1 MELFEEVKNRY
12 MHIAFKVLNECQ
24 EGLSEKDIINIVEK
38 EEFEEKV
45 IGNNFQTFEGLLLNQ
60 YSESE
65 NFNLLK
71 VRNGLYYPNI
81 NEDKKPPVPV
91 RLTNLEK
98 AWLKNM
104 LEDKRLGILLS
115 DTTISKLK
123 AALRDF
129 DGPRI
134 SEIIDTTNTSI
145 LLNSKNTEQFE
156 ENLRMLLKAIAEG
169 KAVKYCNTDR
179 YGNEYCD
186 KHALPIRLEYSL
198 RDGRFR
204 VSMYSLDENRSIMA
218 NIFNMT
224 DIEIEGNRSL
234 EINRESV
241 IKLLH
246 EQRYS
251 KDPIILEV
259 TDKKAAMER
268 CFMSFSELERYSR
281 CIEKDKYELKLFYYT
296 FEEEEIIRKILAL
309 GPYVKVISPEGI
321 KEEIIRR
328 IKLALKL
335 NECVISKGDEN
346 GMIELKGKYNT
357 ARVYT
362 DKLEPEVISQV
373 IELCNQE
380 FCKDSSI
387 AIMPDTHAGKGCV
400 IGFTAN
406 LGDKV
411 IPNIV
416 GVDIGCGMT
425 TVELGKLNID
435 LEKTDEV
442 IRKWIPSG
450 MSVHEG
456 RLVRFTKLQELLC
469 FRELS
474 DTKRIE
480 KSIGT
485 LGGGNHFIELDK
497 DDEDNIYLVI
507 HSGSRNLGKQVAE
520 IYQKLAIDICS
531 GKEDYFKQRD
541 KLIAD
546 YKREGK
552 RKLIQAAIKELK
564 SKYDGL
570 LPGYPKDLCF
580 LTGTYR
586 EKYLHDMGICQE
598 YAALNRETMADT
610 ILDKLLGKRLR
621 DFSYFHTVHN
631 YINFKDN
638 IIRKGSISAYEGEKV
653 LIPINMRDGSIL
665 AFGKGNANW
674 NYSAPHGAGR
684 LMSRSKAKENLT
696 LEDYQKSMEGIYTT
710 SVNHSTLDE
719 APMAYKPIEEI
730 LNNIQDTVEISKI
743 IKPIYNFKAGK

>member
-12 MHIAFKVLNECQ
+12 MHIAFKVLNEC
-24 EGLSEKDIINIVEK
+24 ENGLSHKDIIKIVEE
-38 EEFEEKV
+38 EEFEEKI

-60 YSESE
+60 YEDHE
-65 NFNLLK
+65 NFNILK
-71 VRNGLYYPNI
+71 EKDELYYPNI
-81 NEDKKPPVPV
+81 KGDRKPPVPV

-98 AWLKNM
+98 AWLINM
-104 LEDKRLGILLS
+104 LQDKRLRGVMS
-115 DTTISKLK
+115 NSTIAKLK
-123 AALRDF
+123 NALKDY
-129 DGPRI
+129 DAPKI
-134 SEIIDTTNTSI
+134 SDIIEFTNTSMFHES
-145 LLNSKNTEQFE
+145 NNMEQSE
-156 ENLRMLLKAIAEG
+156 ENFKRLLKAIAEG
-169 KAVKYCNTDR
+169 KAIKYCNTDR
-179 YGNEYCD
+179 YGNMYCN
-186 KHALPIRLEYSL
+186 KKALPIRLEYSL

-204 VSMYSLDENRSIMA
+204 VSMYSLEENRSIMA
-218 NIFNMT
+218 NIANLT
-224 DIEIEGNRSL
+224 DIEIDEDARHH
-234 EINRESV
+234 INREAV
-241 IKLLH
+241 IELLH

-251 KDPIILEV
+251 KEPIVLEV
-259 TDKKAAMER
+259 TDKKSAMER

-296 FEEEEIIRKILAL
+296 FEEEDIIRKILAL

-321 KEEIIRR
+321 KEDIIGR

-335 NECVISKGDEN
+335 NDYDMDKEEGN
-346 GMIELKGKYNT
+346 GMIELRGKYNT
-357 ARVYT
+357 AKVYT
-362 DKLEPEVISQV
+362 DNLEPEVIAQV

-380 FCKDSSI
+380 FCKGSNI

-400 IGFTAN
+400 IGFTAD

-416 GVDIGCGMT
+416 GVDIGCGMVT
-425 TVELGKLNID
+425 IELGKLNID
-435 LEKTDEV
+435 LEKIDEV

-450 MSVHEG
+450 RSVREG
-456 RLVRFTKLQELLC
+456 RIVRFPKLQELFC
-469 FRELS
+469 SRELTN
-474 DTKRIE
+474 TKRIE

-531 GKEDYFKQRD
+531 GKEDYFEQRD
-541 KLIAD
+541 KLIED
-546 YKREGK
+546 YKKEGK
-552 RKLIQAAIKELK
+552 RNLIQPALKELQA
-564 SKYDGL
+564 KYDDMV
-570 LPGYPKDLCF
+570 PNYPKDLCF
-580 LTGTYR
+580 LTGSYR

-598 YAALNRETMADT
+598 YAALNRETMADI
-610 ILDKLLGKRLR
+610 ILNKLLGKKL
-621 DFSYFHTVHN
+621 SEYNYFHTVHN

-653 LIPINMRDGSIL
+653 LIPVNMRDGSIL
-665 AFGKGNANW
+665 AFGKGNAAW

-684 LMSRSKAKENLT
+684 LMSRTKAKENLT

-710 SVNHSTLDE
+710 SVNYSTLDE

-730 LNNIQDTVEISKI
+730 LNNIQDTVEIYKV
-743 IKPIYNFKAGK
+743 IKPIYNFKAGE